1 MKVKVDI
8 YSGFL
13 GAGKTFLMKKLINE
27 GIYEN
32 NIAIIENEFGEVSID
47 GEILRESNI
56 EVKEI
61 NSGCICC
68 EVTGDFKEG
77 IFEVINKYNPSR
89 ILIEPSGVAKLTDI
103 LKVFKDEEISE
114 KVKLENVIT
123 VIDPEKFDS
132 YIENFKSF
140 YEDQIRNTKK
150 IVLSRTQNINNKKLN
165 EIIEKIKKINSRAVI
180 LAEPWNR
187 LKGEEVLE
195 ANPIKKFIIKE
206 SKFSK
211 GVLSRQKRVDKK
223 ANEVFETIA
232 IYPKSNLSKNELISK
247 FNFISRSKSFGD
259 ILRAKGIVKLM
270 DGTSGQFDFVKDE
283 FVIREISG
291 NEKNVISI
299 IGVKLN
305 KEELGKLFKWG

>member
-27 GIYEN
+27 GVYEN

-47 GEILRESNI
+47 GDILRESNI

-77 IFEVINKYNPSR
+77 VLEIIDKYNPDR

-103 LKVFKDEEISE
+103 LKIFKDNRLLE
-114 KVKLENVIT
+114 KVKLENIIT
-123 VIDPEKFDS
+123 VIDPEKFNM

-140 YEDQIRNTKK
+140 YEDQIRNTGK
-150 IVLSRTQNINNKKLN
+150 IVLSRTQKIDSYKLD
-165 EIIEKIKKINSRAVI
+165 EIIGEIRKINSRVVI
-180 LAEPWNR
+180 ISEPWNNLR
-187 LKGEEVLE
+187 AEEILE
-195 ANPIKKFIIKE
+195 SNSIKKFIIKE
-206 SKFSK
+206 GRFSK
-211 GVLSRQKRVDKK
+211 GLLNSKKSNDKK

-232 IYPKSNLSKNELISK
+232 IYPTSKLSKNELISK
-247 FNFISRSKSFGD
+247 FNFISKSKSYGD
-259 ILRAKGIVKLM
+259 ILRAKGIVKLI

-283 FVIREISG
+283 FVMREIKG
-291 NEKNVISI
+291 NDKNVISI
-299 IGVKLN
+299 IGLKLN
-305 KEELGKLFKWG
+305 KEELGKLFK